1 MEKLEYV
8 LWKGAGTPIE
18 RFRSALLEKAA
29 PRIVRSGARGL
40 TVNIADVNAQLGGTV
55 PVRDG
60 TGSVAATVGVWLAC
74 VDEREGI
81 ERALRES
88 CARLAGYLV
97 TESVPRD
104 YDARTWPDGE
114 RTPGVK
120 LVTLFEKPERLTD
133 EEFIERWHGSHTP
146 LSLEIHPMWCYVRN
160 VVARR
165 LTSDGPDWRG
175 IVDEQFRT
183 AEDLTDP
190 TRFYGVSGDWKLNIQ
205 RVLDDCRRFLDLE
218 RIQTAVMSE
227 YILQSPYAPAMRA
240 S

>member
-8 LWKGAGTPIE
+8 LWKGTETPVE
-18 RFRSALLEKAA
+18 AFRTALLEKAA
-29 PRIVRSGARGL
+29 PRILRNGARGL
-40 TVNIADVNAQLGGTV
+40 TVNVADVDAQLGGTV
-55 PVRDG
+55 PVRDA
-60 TGSVAATVGVWLAC
+60 TGSVAGTVGVWLPC
-74 VDEREGI
+74 VDEREAV
-81 ERALRES
+81 ERALREAS
-88 CARLAGYLV
+88 ARIAGYLV

-104 YDARTWPDGE
+104 YDERTWRDGE

-120 LVTLFEKPERLTD
+120 LVTLFEKPERLSH

-165 LTSDGPDWRG
+165 LTPDAPDWKG

-190 TRFYGVSGDWKLNIQ
+190 ARFYGVSGDWKANIQ
-205 RVLDDCRRFLDLE
+205 RVLEDCRGFLDLE
-218 RIQTAVMSE
+218 RIQTVVMSE
-227 YILQSPYAPAMRA
+227 YILRSLQGSA
-240 S
+240 